1 MLTTISL
8 KMKEIGVILSLG
20 AKKIDVFYIFIF
32 ECLFIILVNL
42 ILSFL
47 GIFIA
52 LSILNNFFKGQYLL
66 LSNVLI
72 FDIRSII
79 LIISI
84 PIIAGLLA
92 SIYPIFT
99 NLRKNISETI
109 NKNII

>member
-20 AKKIDVFYIFIF
+20 AKKIDFFYIFIF

-42 ILSFL
+42 IFSFF

-52 LSILNNFFKGQYLL
+52 LSILNNFFKDQYLL
-66 LSNVLI
+66 LINVLI

-92 SIYPIFT
+92 SIYAIFI
-99 NLRKNISETI
+99 NLRKNISETV